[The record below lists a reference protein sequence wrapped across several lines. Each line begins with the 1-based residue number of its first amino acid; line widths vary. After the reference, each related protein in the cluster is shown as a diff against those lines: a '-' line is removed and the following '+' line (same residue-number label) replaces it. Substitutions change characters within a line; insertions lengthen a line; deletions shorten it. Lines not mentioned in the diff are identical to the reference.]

1 MLRDLS
7 SSSWSMIAVLSA
19 LFGYLLAWFRSKHQ
33 LALEVLALRH
43 QIGVLKRQARKPIL
57 RAWDRCF
64 WATLRRTWD
73 GWRAVLILWAPE
85 TVIGW
90 HRAGFRLFW
99 RWRSGGRVG
108 RPAVDR
114 DVIQLIR
121 RMWAANP
128 TWGSPRIRDEL
139 AKLGVHVSTATIRKY
154 RPSSGGRRS
163 QSWRTFLGN
172 HGAAI
177 AAMDFF
183 VVPTA
188 TFRLLYVLIV
198 VTHHRRR
205 IVHFSTTESPTAEWT
220 AQQVVNAFP
229 YDRAPKYLLRDRDS
243 IYGDV
248 FVRRVERMGIKQK
261 LIAPRCPWQ
270 NPYAERLIGS
280 IRRKCLDR
288 VVVFSEQHL
297 REVLQAYV
305 EYYENVRPHRSLEHD
320 SPIPRAV
327 EPPEQG
333 KVVELPLVGGLHHRY
348 ARRAA

>member
-1 MLRDLS
+1 MFS
-7 SSSWSMIAVLSA
+7 VVSA
-19 LFGYLLAWFRSKHQ
+19 LLGYPLAWFRSKHQ

-43 QIGVLKRQARKPIL
+43 QIGVLKRQGHRPIL
-57 RAWDRCF
+57 HAWDRCF
-64 WATLRRTWD
+64 WAMLRRTWD
-73 GWRAVLILWAPE
+73 GWRAALIIFAPE
-85 TVIGW
+85 TVLAW

-99 RWRSGGRVG
+99 RWRSGVRVG

-121 RMWAANP
+121 RMWTANP

-139 AKLGVHVSTATIRKY
+139 AKLGVAVSTATIRKY
-154 RPSSGGRRS
+154 RPKCGGQRS
-163 QSWRTFLGN
+163 QGWRTFLRN
-172 HGAAI
+172 HATAI

-198 VTHHRRR
+198 VRHERRR
-205 IVHFSTTESPTAEWT
+205 IVHFNISESPTAAWT

-229 YDRAPKYLLRDRDS
+229 YDTAPKYLLRDRDS
-243 IYGDV
+243 IYGEV
-248 FVRRVERMGIKQK
+248 FVRRVEGMGIKQK
-261 LIAPRCPWQ
+261 LIAPRRPWQ

-280 IRRKCLDR
+280 IRRECLDR
-288 VVVFSEQHL
+288 VVVFNEQHL
-297 REVLQAYV
+297 RELLRAYV
-305 EYYENVRPHRSLEHD
+305 DYYQNVRPHRSLEHD

-327 EPPEQG
+327 EPPEHG

-348 ARRAA
+348 VRRAA